1 MKAIGK
7 IVAFLFLIFVLTGI
21 SLVVQ
26 EILGIRITRLTVV
39 GAFITCYGAY
49 FFTYSKWAND
59 NIWNTKTSKPANTSY
74 TSSKDVVEPI
84 DEPVDDNHDI
94 LSNIKLPPLSNP
106 EENNN
111 DVLQKIEE
119 LKRQIESLESSLKTN
134 DSNKL
139 PEEKIDY
146 GEYWKKREKFNP
158 DDFKPKMKDEDMN
171 MYVSIA
177 IVILI
182 LVCFLLIIAQMELVK

>member
-1 MKAIGK
+1 MKATGK
-7 IVAFLFLIFVLTGI
+7 IGVYIFLMLVLFPFIGLLIQQV
-21 SLVVQ
+21 
-26 EILGIRITRLTVV
+26 LGIERIRPTWPTMVLSLM
-39 GAFITCYGAY
+39 GPY

-59 NIWNTKTSKPANTSY
+59 NIWNTKTSKPTNTPY
-74 TSSKDVVEPI
+74 TSSGKVVEPI
-84 DEPVDDNHDI
+84 DDPVDDNRNI
-94 LSNIKLPPLSNP
+94 LSNINSPSLSNP
-106 EENNN
+106 VENNN

-171 MYVSIA
+171 MFMWIA

-182 LVCFLLIIAQMELVK
+182 LVCFLLIIAQG

>member
-59 NIWNTKTSKPANTSY
+59 NIWNTKSSKPANTSY
-74 TSSKDVVEPI
+74 TSSKEVLEPI
-84 DEPVDDNHDI
+84 DETVDDNHNI
-94 LSNIKLPPLSNP
+94 LSNINSPSLSNP
-106 EENNN
+106 VENNN
-111 DVLQKIEE
+111 DILQKIEE
-119 LKRQIESLESSLKTN
+119 LKRQIENLENSLKK
-134 DSNKL
+134 DDLSK
-139 PEEKIDY
+139 EEL
-146 GEYWKKREKFNP
+146 EELERLSKREAEKNLKGLGEHRESNQIDIFW
-158 DDFKPKMKDEDMN
+158 
-171 MYVSIA
+171 IA
-177 IVILI
+177 IVIFI
-182 LVCFLLIIAQMELVK
+182 LLAILLVQLSDNPFGKLF

>member
-1 MKAIGK
+1 MKATGK
-7 IVAFLFLIFVLTGI
+7 IGVYILLMLFLFPFIGLLIQQVMGI
-21 SLVVQ
+21 T
-26 EILGIRITRLTVV
+26 EMRLTTATTLLALM
-39 GAFITCYGAY
+39 GPY

-59 NIWNTKTSKPANTSY
+59 NIWNKKTSKPTNTSY
-74 TSSKDVVEPI
+74 SSSEKVVEPI

-94 LSNIKLPPLSNP
+94 LGNINLPSLSNP
-106 EENNN
+106 VENNN

-119 LKRQIESLESSLKTN
+119 LKRQIESLQASLNTN

-146 GEYWKKREKFNP
+146 GEYEKKREKINP

-171 MYVSIA
+171 MFMWIA

-182 LVCFLLIIAQMELVK
+182 LVCFLLIIAQG

>member
-1 MKAIGK
+1 MKQVGK
-7 IVAFLFLIFVLTGI
+7 IGVFLF
-21 SLVVQ
+21 SLM
-26 EILGIRITRLTVV
+26 ILMNVF
-39 GAFITCYGAY
+39 AFINLELNGVYRFGGAIPAMIS
-49 FFTYSKWAND
+49 FLVPWSISYSKWAND
-59 NIWNTKTSKPANTSY
+59 NIWNTKTSKPTNTSY

-84 DEPVDDNHDI
+84 DEPVDDNRNI
-94 LSNIKLPPLSNP
+94 LSNINSPSLSNP
-106 EENNN
+106 VENNN

-119 LKRQIESLESSLKTN
+119 LKRQIESLQASLNTN

-171 MYVSIA
+171 MFMWIA

-182 LVCFLLIIAQMELVK
+182 LVCFLLIIAQG

>member
-1 MKAIGK
+1 MKQVGK
-7 IVAFLFLIFVLTGI
+7 IGVFLF
-21 SLVVQ
+21 SLM
-26 EILGIRITRLTVV
+26 ILMNVF
-39 GAFITCYGAY
+39 AFINLELNGVYRFGGAIPAMIS
-49 FFTYSKWAND
+49 FLVPWSISYSKWAND
-59 NIWNTKTSKPANTSY
+59 NIWNTKTSKPTNTSY

-84 DEPVDDNHDI
+84 DEPVDDNRNI
-94 LSNIKLPPLSNP
+94 LSNINSPSLSNP
-106 EENNN
+106 VENNN

-119 LKRQIESLESSLKTN
+119 LKRQIESLQASLKTN

-171 MYVSIA
+171 MFMWIA

-182 LVCFLLIIAQMELVK
+182 LVCFLLIIAQG